1 MIKPL
6 PPDVGVG
13 FSAFQDPSEY
23 ADQGYRQDS
32 VGRYVNFHFTLQ
44 HWAWPV
50 AVKNDQPYVID
61 GFSPNLNKE
70 LHIGH
75 LRNLIVATSLSRLF
89 PQAKMVAM
97 LGAAVGV
104 EPYAMGQLDEFYQ
117 RAGYLPD
124 LYYDNQ
130 LPPFTDTVDG
140 EGEQAGCQVW
150 QGPKGPVIVTRSDGR
165 HTYAYHDLSFAKLVS
180 PSHYVTGAEQKDHF
194 DSLGFGHKHLPMGL
208 VLGAD
213 GKKVS
218 SRHGGALTLREAVL
232 AVADAL
238 QTVKSGYNPD
248 TIELAWNVV
257 AWNFLKNNRAKNA
270 IFNPEQWTQ
279 IDSPGMYISY
289 TYARTDSALG
299 ELEGDAGQI
308 TEAELP
314 LLGVCSYSNYYI
326 GRAVELMDASPVAN
340 YALELAQAITK
351 AYHAEKIQGGRPGL
365 AFAMRHAHNTLGECM
380 NILGM
385 KQLNRV

>member
-1 MIKPL
+1 MIKPI
-6 PPDVGVG
+6 PPDIGVG

-23 ADQGYRQDS
+23 ADQGYRQET

-104 EPYAMGQLDEFYQ
+104 EPYALGMLDEFYQ

-124 LYYDNQ
+124 LYYDNK
-130 LPPFTDTVDG
+130 LPPFEDTVDG
-140 EGEQAGCQVW
+140 EGEQAGCKVW

-180 PSHYVTGAEQKDHF
+180 PTHYVTGAEQKDHF
-194 DSLGFGHKHLPMGL
+194 ESLGFGHKHLPMGL

-218 SRHGGALTLREAVL
+218 SRNGGAMSLREAVL
-232 AVADAL
+232 SVADAL

-248 TIELAWNVV
+248 TIDLAWNVV

-299 ELEGDAGQI
+299 DYVGDASYL
-308 TEAELP
+308 TEADLP
-314 LLGVCSYSNYYI
+314 LLGVCSYSDYYI

-340 YALELAQAITK
+340 YTLELAQAITK

-365 AFAMRHAHNTLGECM
+365 AFAMRHAHDTLGKCM

-385 KQLNRV
+385 KQLKRV

>member
-1 MIKPL
+1 MIKPI
-6 PPDVGVG
+6 PPDIGVG
-13 FSAFQDPSEY
+13 FSAFQDSSDF
-23 ADQGYRQDS
+23 ADKGYRMETT
-32 VGRYVNFHFTLQ
+32 GRYTNFHFTLQ
-44 HWAWPV
+44 NWHWPAQ
-50 AVKNDQPYVID
+50 VKNDQPYVID

-75 LRNLIVATSLSRLF
+75 LRNLMVATSLSRLF
-89 PQAKMVAM
+89 PKAKMVAM
-97 LGAAVGV
+97 LGAAVGI

-130 LPPFTDTVDG
+130 LPPFEDTVDG
-140 EGEQAGCQVW
+140 EGEQAGCKVW

-165 HTYAYHDLSFAKLVS
+165 HTYAYHDLSFAKLVG
-180 PSHYVTGAEQKDHF
+180 PTHYVTGAEQKEHF

-218 SRHGGALTLREAVL
+218 SRNGGAMSLREAVL
-232 AVADAL
+232 SVADAL

-248 TIELAWNVV
+248 TIDLAWNVI
-257 AWNFLKNNRAKNA
+257 AWNFLKNNRSKNA

-299 ELEGDAGQI
+299 ELEGDEVQL
-308 TEAELP
+308 TEADLP
-314 LLGVCSYSNYYI
+314 LLGVCSYSSYYI
-326 GRAVELMDASPVAN
+326 GRAVELMDASAVAN
-340 YALELAQAITK
+340 YTLELAQAITK

-365 AFAMRHAHNTLGECM
+365 AFAMRHAHDTLGKCM

-385 KQLNRV
+385 KQLKRV